1 MGQANRLGQMRH
13 FRKIF
18 YLCYVIYLL
27 IIIVTKTQNQL
38 FVKIVKMIFKEK
50 GIFFSIRVL
59 CFSIASFLFFL
70 SLEPIAYCKDDG
82 KDLSIGERFHSD
94 TELSWLGVVGDL
106 FRSKPEKPSQ
116 YKTYPDAKMMKLPKP
131 EFQGM
136 PLEDAINK
144 RRSVRNYSKKPMTLF
159 QLSQLLHAAQGVTGK
174 IYGQSLRT
182 APSAGALYPFE
193 IYVIV
198 NNVQDLEKGVYHYA
212 VPDHALELVKSGDF
226 GKKITSAGLKQEML
240 GDANATFV
248 LSAVFNRT
256 RHKYGERGYRYVYIE
271 AGHISQNIYLQAVS
285 LGLGSVVVGA
295 FIDKEVNELIEVD
308 GQKEAAI
315 YLHAVGAM

>member
-1 MGQANRLGQMRH
+1 
-13 FRKIF
+13 
-18 YLCYVIYLL
+18 
-27 IIIVTKTQNQL
+27 
-38 FVKIVKMIFKEK
+38 
-50 GIFFSIRVL
+50 
-59 CFSIASFLFFL
+59 
-70 SLEPIAYCKDDG
+70 
-82 KDLSIGERFHSD
+82 
-94 TELSWLGVVGDL
+94 
-106 FRSKPEKPSQ
+106 
-116 YKTYPDAKMMKLPKP
+116 
-131 EFQGM
+131 
-136 PLEDAINK
+136 
-144 RRSVRNYSKKPMTLF
+144 
-159 QLSQLLHAAQGVTGK
+159 
-174 IYGQSLRT
+174 
-182 APSAGALYPFE
+182 
-193 IYVIV
+193 
-198 NNVQDLEKGVYHYA
+198 VQDLEKGVYHYA

-226 GKKITSAGLKQEML
+226 AKKITSAGLKQEML